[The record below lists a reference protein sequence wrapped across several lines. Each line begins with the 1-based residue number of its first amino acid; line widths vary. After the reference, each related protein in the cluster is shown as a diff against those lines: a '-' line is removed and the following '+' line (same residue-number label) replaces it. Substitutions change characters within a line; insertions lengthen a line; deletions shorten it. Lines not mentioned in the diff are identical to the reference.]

1 MLEKQLMIDDTLGP
15 AVVVAKSEEWSLP
28 TTEICSSNLVT
39 RKFYW
44 NNFFPMKFYFQKLNT
59 LQTN

>member
-15 AVVVAKSEEWSLP
+15 AVVVAKSEEWPLP
-28 TTEICSSNLVT
+28 TREICSSNLVT

-44 NNFFPMKFYFQKLNT
+44 NNFFPMKFYFQ
-59 LQTN
+59 